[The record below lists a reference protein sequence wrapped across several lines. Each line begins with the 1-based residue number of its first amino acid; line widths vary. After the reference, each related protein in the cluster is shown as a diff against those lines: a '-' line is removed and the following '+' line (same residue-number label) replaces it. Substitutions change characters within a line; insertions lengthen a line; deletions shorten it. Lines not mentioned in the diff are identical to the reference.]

1 MHSENPKI
9 SNFHWVTK
17 LNFGG
22 VPNFERFRKNAHVDQ
37 RFTAFSASPPLRW
50 PQAPDAEPIAN
61 LAANVGGLDSSGCG
75 SWLSMDGGHGA
86 LGTPARAD
94 FFANEIRS
102 AVRLGERM
110 PRRNLEG
117 LRQDGLLQ
125 SEVCKNVN
133 RLSVGMDSRGVITG
147 NGSCRCDRNRT
158 QDQGGGQHA
167 RNFRNHN
174 GSPLVSDRPSP
185 AYK

>member
-1 MHSENPKI
+1 
-9 SNFHWVTK
+9 
-17 LNFGG
+17 
-22 VPNFERFRKNAHVDQ
+22 
-37 RFTAFSASPPLRW
+37 
-50 PQAPDAEPIAN
+50 
-61 LAANVGGLDSSGCG
+61 
-75 SWLSMDGGHGA
+75 MDGGHGA
-86 LGTPARAD
+86 LGTPSRAD

-110 PRRNLEG
+110 PRRYSEG

-125 SEVCKNVN
+125 SEVGKNVN
-133 RLSVGMDSRGVITG
+133 RLSVGMDCRGVITVVRHWPV

-158 QDQGGGQHA
+158 QNQGGGQDA

-185 AYK
+185 AFK